1 MNINKINKLIKDKTM
16 DEVLEIR
23 DTYPSSSEEWDYLN
37 MQKALLLEEKKPNTK
52 EMIIY
57 FKEEDLNNTPIG
69 YSLADPLQNISFKI
83 SRRSLLEYNP
93 LQRHPIPYIII
104 KHKKRYF
111 FALRENGSG
120 EERLIGKIGLIGGH
134 VGAEDVDELSL
145 KKTLFNGLKRELQEE
160 VGIMD
165 AMVEGIRLKGII
177 KLNDGVNKDHLGIV
191 YQIEIITDD
200 LKTKEDGVLRGMW
213 IHQSKIKDFYDRLEP
228 WAKIVYD
235 NVLKNHI

>member
-37 MQKALLLEEKKPNTK
+37 MQKALLLEKKKPSTQ
-52 EMIIY
+52 EMIVC
-57 FKEEDLNNTPIG
+57 FKEEDLKDIPEG
-69 YSLADPLQNISFKI
+69 YSSVSTLQNISFKI
-83 SRRSLLEYNP
+83 GRRSLLEYNP
-93 LQRHPIPYIII
+93 LLRHPIPYIII

-134 VGAEDVDELSL
+134 VGCDDIDDFSL
-145 KKTLFNGLKRELQEE
+145 KKTLINGLKRELQEE
-160 VGIMD
+160 VGIID
-165 AMVEGIRLKGII
+165 SMVEAIRLKGTI
-177 KLNDGVNKDHLGIV
+177 KLNDGVNKDHLGII
-191 YQIEIITDD
+191 YEIEIITDD
-200 LKTKEDGVLRGMW
+200 IKTEEAGVLTGMW
-213 IHQSKIKDFYDRLEP
+213 IHQSKINDYYDRLEP